1 MPCYEGGLARSAGPW
16 EKNRPI
22 MTILSRAL
30 PLLLAAFCLIAAGDA
45 PAQTPDAGV
54 VAQRGDVRL
63 TATDL
68 NNALRMLD
76 PAVRAQVTAN
86 PQTLA
91 NFVRERALNMAVLDE
106 ARAKKWDLQP
116 DVMRKVDEARDNM
129 VIQTWLAS
137 LVPPD
142 PAYPSEAEVTSA
154 YESNKGR
161 LVVPKQYHIAQIV
174 LTVKAGATS
183 QEDEDIRKK
192 MLDLRTQVMRP
203 KADFAEISKK
213 SSQERQS
220 ADKGG
225 DVGWIR
231 EPDMIPAVRDAVIG
245 LSEGNVSHPVRVPD
259 GWHVLKLLGIKPQG
273 EVPLLEAKPQIVAAL
288 RQARAQRLM
297 RAHLDEMLKEQ
308 PIQVNEIEL
317 TKQAGGGK

>member
-1 MPCYEGGLARSAGPW
+1 
-16 EKNRPI
+16 
-22 MTILSRAL
+22 MTILSRAF

-45 PAQTPDAGV
+45 RAQTPDAGI
-54 VAQRGDVRL
+54 VAQRGNVRL
-63 TATDL
+63 TAADL
-68 NNALRMLD
+68 NSALNLLD

-86 PQTLA
+86 PQAMA
-91 NFVRERALNMAVLDE
+91 NFARERALNMAVLAE
-106 ARAKKWDLQP
+106 AKEKKWDQQP
-116 DVMRKVDEARDNM
+116 DVMRKADEARDNM

-142 PAYPSEAEVTSA
+142 PAYPSEAEVTAA
-154 YESNKGR
+154 YEGNKSR

-174 LTVKAGATS
+174 LPVKAGASLT
-183 QEDEDIRKK
+183 EEEEIRKK
-192 MLDLRTQVMRP
+192 AVDLRAQVMRP
-203 KADFAEISKK
+203 KSDFAEIAKK
-213 SSQERQS
+213 NSQEKQS

-231 EPDMIPAVRDAVIG
+231 EPDMIPAVRETVMG
-245 LSEGNVSHPVRVPD
+245 LSEGNVSQPIRVPD

-273 EVPLLEAKPQIVAAL
+273 EVPLLDAKPQIVAAL

-297 RAHLDEMLKEQ
+297 RAHLDDMIKEQ

-317 TKQAGGGK
+317 TKQAGAAK